1 MNKLFSTILLIL
13 FVMPTIISAIDFNA
27 ELSAS
32 DKARFDNA
40 LEPVVKAYTM
50 FKYAV
55 SVIAV
60 VILSIAGVTYMVS
73 GGDPKKRDTA
83 KSMATYVIIGMIII
97 WAAPF
102 VVDFMM
108 GG

>member
-1 MNKLFSTILLIL
+1 MKELIL
-13 FVMPTIISAIDFNA
+13 IILFLLPTIVSAIDFNA
-27 ELSAS
+27 EISDS
-32 DKARFDNA
+32 DKAKFDNM
-40 LEPVVKAYTM
+40 LEPVVKVYTL

-60 VILSIAGVTYMVS
+60 VILSVAGVTYMVS
-73 GGDPKKRDTA
+73 GGNPSKRDTA
-83 KSMATYVIIGMIII
+83 KNMAAYVIIGMIII